1 MNGVSGYQFGSDP
14 SNIAQIITFSFFM
27 SSKPQKDSLHESSEE
42 ATARRK
48 RTLAELKQLSKCYRH
63 NSDLLH
69 ATFALRALRSD
80 MRKKCVVVQRSRKL
94 MLRKMM
100 AMNCTAMI
108 IQQQVGLECIRNKQS
123 DVDALKS
130 IACAAKF
137 IMATGFRTK
146 KEVLREVELLVTS
159 NEMYMPTD

>member
-1 MNGVSGYQFGSDP
+1 MNGVSGYRFGSDP
-14 SNIAQIITFSFFM
+14 SNIAHIITFSFFM

-80 MRKKCVVVQRSRKL
+80 MRKK
-94 MLRKMM
+94 LRGREGNGSNAGEYPGKHYLTY
-100 AMNCTAMI
+100 AQKHRTNGEEGK
-108 IQQQVGLECIRNKQS
+108 QVASYKNNRGYSYTNK
-123 DVDALKS
+123 
-130 IACAAKF
+130 
-137 IMATGFRTK
+137 
-146 KEVLREVELLVTS
+146 
-159 NEMYMPTD
+159 

>member
-1 MNGVSGYQFGSDP
+1 
-14 SNIAQIITFSFFM
+14 
-27 SSKPQKDSLHESSEE
+27 
-42 ATARRK
+42 
-48 RTLAELKQLSKCYRH
+48 
-63 NSDLLH
+63 
-69 ATFALRALRSD
+69 
-80 MRKKCVVVQRSRKL
+80 MRKKCVVVKRSRKL